1 MKSFILI
8 SGKKIVNIHEVKEIT
23 GIQTIKC
30 YQYKRRNKSELN
42 FKFIEI
48 IITQIFFYQILK
60 SYFDLKIGKIQL

>member
-8 SGKKIVNIHEVKEIT
+8 SRKKPVNIHEVKEIT

-30 YQYKRRNKSELN
+30 YQHKRRNKSELN

-48 IITQIFFYQILK
+48 IITQQNFIN
-60 SYFDLKIGKIQL
+60 S

>member
-8 SGKKIVNIHEVKEIT
+8 SRKKTVNIHEVKEIT

-30 YQYKRRNKSELN
+30 YQHKRRNKSELN

-48 IITQIFFYQILK
+48 IITQQNFIN
-60 SYFDLKIGKIQL
+60 S

>member
-8 SGKKIVNIHEVKEIT
+8 SRKKKTVNIHEVKEIT

-30 YQYKRRNKSELN
+30 YQHKRRNKSELN

-48 IITQIFFYQILK
+48 IITQQNFIN
-60 SYFDLKIGKIQL
+60 S